1 MMFKRVVG
9 IDFVD
14 FLIQAGATIAA
25 AVMLSAVTF
34 PHEEFGVA
42 TAFFGSF
49 ALLAWRRNRALKNVP
64 PVTTG
69 EMAAERL
76 AELEARVAELEQS
89 EARLLEL
96 EERLDFAERI
106 LSRQRELERLPG
118 PGGQS

>member
-14 FLIQAGATIAA
+14 FLIQAGGTIAA
-25 AVMLSAVTF
+25 AVMLSNLTL

-42 TAFFGSF
+42 AAFLGSF

-64 PVTTG
+64 PATTG

-76 AELEARVAELEQS
+76 AELEARVAELEQG

-96 EERLDFAERI
+96 EERLDFTER
-106 LSRQRELERLPG
+106 LLVQQREQEAARLG
-118 PGGQS
+118 RGGV